1 MPFWNGIIS
10 NYVDIIL
17 LTGYNNMYEN
27 ICGAYASVRI
37 LCHIGGIVRIYQNA
51 ANHAIHHFIKEIV

>member
-1 MPFWNGIIS
+1 
-10 NYVDIIL
+10 
-17 LTGYNNMYEN
+17 MYEN